1 MNTELNTTM
10 VHSERDIKRIENA
23 IDNAIEVADE
33 LIRIAGEENLRLE
46 SGRPTSLDD
55 LLVRKQKLASEFDSF
70 FKRFKAER
78 EVFLYASEEKFN
90 NLQDRIQILAQSFME
105 NASQLSRAMSANER
119 RINAIMRAI
128 RDDQDASAL
137 PSYGAAGQ
145 GARSTPYA
153 ASLKGGRKA

>member
-1 MNTELNTTM
+1 M

-105 NASQLSRAMSANER
+105 NASQLNRAMSANER

-128 RDDQDASAL
+128 RDKQDASAL

>member
-105 NASQLSRAMSANER
+105 NASQLNRAMSANER

-128 RDDQDASAL
+128 RDKQDASAL

>member
-128 RDDQDASAL
+128 RDKQDASAL